1 MFDYWREIRA
11 SGPFVPPPDSS
22 PAHEKEL
29 TKTERKQL
37 TVLVVDDERLIAD
50 TTTEILKMSGFKAI
64 CAYDGR
70 SALEIAM
77 RVAPDFILTDVV
89 MPIMD
94 GVELATAI
102 RKALPATQIVL
113 LSGQAGTAE
122 ILDVAR
128 KQGYSFELL
137 SKPIH
142 PERIIQRI
150 KKS

>member
-1 MFDYWREIRA
+1 
-11 SGPFVPPPDSS
+11 
-22 PAHEKEL
+22 
-29 TKTERKQL
+29 
-37 TVLVVDDERLIAD
+37 
-50 TTTEILKMSGFKAI
+50 
-64 CAYDGR
+64 
-70 SALEIAM
+70 M

-142 PERIIQRI
+142 PERIIQRL